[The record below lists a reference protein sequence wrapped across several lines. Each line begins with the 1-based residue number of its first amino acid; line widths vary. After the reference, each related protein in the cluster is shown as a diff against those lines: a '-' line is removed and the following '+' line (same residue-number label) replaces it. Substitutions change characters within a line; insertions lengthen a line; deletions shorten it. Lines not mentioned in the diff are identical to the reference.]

1 MQETDL
7 MSIITPVY
15 NAANYIEQTLLM
27 VEQQTYEDWELILVD
42 DASTDRSM
50 DIVRRFLAE
59 KCDERVRLIYRTGNG
74 GAAAARNAGID
85 ESRGRYIAFLDA
97 DDVWKPDK
105 LEKELA
111 FMREKGCY
119 FAFTAYEF
127 GNRDGSGNGR
137 IVRVP
142 DKLTYKKAL
151 SRTVVFTST
160 VMIDT
165 RKVPLNLIH
174 MPDVPSEDTATWWQ
188 LMRSGY
194 TACGLNEVLT
204 VYRRPDRSLSSN
216 KMSAIKRIWNLYR
229 NVEKLPVP
237 YSIRCFCG
245 WAVRAVVR
253 RI

>member
-1 MQETDL
+1 
-7 MSIITPVY
+7 
-15 NAANYIEQTLLM
+15 
-27 VEQQTYEDWELILVD
+27 
-42 DASTDRSM
+42 
-50 DIVRRFLAE
+50 
-59 KCDERVRLIYRTGNG
+59 
-74 GAAAARNAGID
+74 
-85 ESRGRYIAFLDA
+85 
-97 DDVWKPDK
+97 
-105 LEKELA
+105 
-111 FMREKGCY
+111 
-119 FAFTAYEF
+119 
-127 GNRDGSGNGR
+127 
-137 IVRVP
+137 
-142 DKLTYKKAL
+142 
-151 SRTVVFTST
+151 
-160 VMIDT
+160 
-165 RKVPLNLIH
+165 